1 MRTLAQ
7 IYHDINKEEEEMRT
21 NKMKQMAE
29 DYLDEY
35 NDAMIDNLLSDI
47 KDYLVGLTAED
58 IDATEVYELVEDW
71 EAKRPEPYDW
81 ALEQVDNAIEDIADQ
96 KYQQMKDER

>member
-29 DYLDEY
+29 DYLGEY
-35 NDAMIDNLLSDI
+35 DATMLYELLDDI
-47 KDYLVGLTAED
+47 KDYLIGFTAD
-58 IDATEVYELVEDW
+58 DVDATEVYELVEDW
-71 EAKRPEPYDW
+71 EAKRPEQYDW
-81 ALEQVDNAIEDIADQ
+81 ALDQVNNAIEDIADQ